1 MTALSPALLAPIAG
15 DNPAGQ
21 NLEYGKVY
29 LDLEAARREDDGM
42 PQGDWQTARKTA
54 DWSLIVRIAS
64 DALTKQTKDLQ
75 IAVWLT
81 EAWLRQEGFGGF
93 LRGLTL
99 IQELLDRFWPSLYPP
114 IDDDGDMIARIRP
127 IGWMTL
133 TFDVGIRLAPLN
145 ADGHSLLTF
154 REAKEVPSQQD
165 AASNSDKAKARE
177 NAVRDGRATPED
189 VDAAYRR
196 TGKEWFRTLVADID
210 ASIAALDALDAF
222 CVERLK
228 DEAPNFSQLRT
239 VVEEARHAANQLL
252 ARKLVDE
259 PDPQPSIVEETIA
272 TEQTTAGGASDATPS
287 LTQGANLSTGPRN
300 RDEASQWV
308 AVAARRM
315 REEAPTD
322 PAPYLVLRA
331 LRWGELRSN
340 GGRIDERMLVA
351 PPTDVRTRLKTMMLD
366 AQWPQLLSAAEDV
379 MAQPYSRGWLDLQRY
394 TLTAADALGPEYE
407 AVGTSV
413 RGALRSLL
421 ADLPALTSA
430 SLMDDSPAA
439 NADTRA
445 WLRDENLL
453 PSGDD
458 VPVPCRSRVQSAASR
473 RDAYD
478 IAQAMAR
485 AGDANGAMTVLMRA
499 ATQEKSARAR
509 FLRRAQAADVMVNA
523 SMEGVAL
530 PILRELLTLIE
541 THRLEDWEQGDTVAQ
556 PLALLYRCAKRLNNN
571 DVDARALYDRICRL
585 DPISAVQLQNVGSA
599 NEGS

>member
-1 MTALSPALLAPIAG
+1 MTALSPALLAPIDG

-54 DWSLIVRIAS
+54 DWSLIVRIAT
-64 DALTKQTKDLQ
+64 DALSKQTKDLQ
-75 IAVWLT
+75 IAAWLT

-99 IQELLDRFWPSLYPP
+99 IQQLLDNFWPSLYPP

-154 REAKEVPSQQD
+154 RDAKDVPSQQD
-165 AASNSDKAKARE
+165 AAQNSDKAKARE
-177 NAVRDGRATPED
+177 NAVREGRVTPED
-189 VDAAYRR
+189 VEAAYRR

-210 ASIAALDALDAF
+210 GCIAAMDALDAF
-222 CVERLK
+222 CVKRLK
-228 DEAPNFSQLRT
+228 DEAPNFSQLRS
-239 VVEEARHAANQLL
+239 VIDEARHAANQLL
-252 ARKLVDE
+252 TRKLADE
-259 PDPQPSIVEETIA
+259 PDPEPSIIEEPVGDSA
-272 TEQTTAGGASDATPS
+272 APVAAADNTPT
-287 LTQGANLSTGPRN
+287 LTQGANLSAGPRN
-300 RDEASQWV
+300 RDEAAQWI
-308 AVAARRM
+308 AVAARRI
-315 REEAPTD
+315 REESPTD

-331 LRWGELRSN
+331 LRWGELRSS

-379 MAQPYSRGWLDLQRY
+379 MAQAYSRGWLDLQRY

-407 AVGTSV
+407 AVGGAV

-421 ADLPALTSA
+421 ADLPALASA

-439 NADTRA
+439 NTDTRV

-458 VPVPCRSRVQSAASR
+458 VPAPAPEPRANAASR

-485 AGDANGAMTVLMRA
+485 SGDATGAMSVLMRA
-499 ATQEKSARAR
+499 ATQEKSERAR

-523 SMEGVAL
+523 GMEGVAL

-556 PLALLYRCAKRLNNN
+556 PLALLYRSAKRLNSN

-585 DPISAVQLQNVGSA
+585 DPISAVQLQNTGSA